1 MSDMLNSSA
10 KNCPNCGTSV
20 PEYAKFCSNCGAAQS
35 SEQFQLKPDPEKFW
49 REGYEFA
56 KQAFQAETKGN
67 FNEAKNLNQQSVQ
80 LFIEALDSGLTG
92 RNEITCRWLLGN
104 ALYDENIRTEYENIQ
119 SKGLKNIPNLERVV
133 KELEKAVKL
142 DSTQE
147 NGVFSNRQPQSD
159 LLRLDTIWA
168 AQSGFIKE
176 RNGVKS
182 AISYLKEKMKI
193 IQHLGIYLPNM
204 YYSLATYYLEE
215 NNVAEAKNMFRVAM
229 NAEDYGDV
237 LDAEERHFCVAQI
250 TKGNAGKN
258 LKYLETYE
266 VPPSETSASSPNPYE
281 LYEQSLQ
288 AEDRQDFGKVIE
300 LLNSCLCMK
309 PDPVLT
315 MVGYF
320 NIAVAI
326 HSKHNFG
333 NRRGESIP
341 DDEFKWC
348 CRMTLCAAKSI
359 KIYETQLTNRL
370 TGDKLAE
377 VTGIYQQAKKFYN
390 YSVMYG
396 MTHRD
401 RFGNAEFRDLK
412 KVYNSYAP
420 TLTCIEAEE
429 KQEAAKY

>member
-1 MSDMLNSSA
+1 MSTNSSV
-10 KNCPNCGTSV
+10 KICPSCGASV
-20 PEYAKFCSNCGAAQS
+20 PEEAKFCSQCGTSLAVSQT
-35 SEQFQLKPDPEKFW
+35 EPKIDPEKLW
-49 REGYEFA
+49 RDGYESS
-56 KQAFQAETKGN
+56 KEAFQAEMQGN
-67 FNEAKNLNQQSVQ
+67 FNDAERLNQRAVQ
-80 LFIEALDSGLTG
+80 LFKEALDNGLEG

-104 ALYDENIRTEYENIQ
+104 ALYDENIRTEYENIH
-119 SKGLKNIPNLERVV
+119 SKGLKNIPHLERGV
-133 KELEKAVKL
+133 KELEKAVML
-142 DSTQE
+142 DSRQE
-147 NGVFSNRQPQSD
+147 NSVFSNRQPQSD

-176 RNGVKS
+176 RNGTKS

-193 IQHLGIYLPNM
+193 IQHLGIFLPNAH
-204 YYSLATYYLEE
+204 YSLATYYLEE
-215 NNVAEAKNMFRVAM
+215 NNVAEAKNMFRVVM

-237 LDAEERHFCVAQI
+237 LDSEERHFCVAQI
-250 TKGNAGKN
+250 TKGNAAKN
-258 LKYLETYE
+258 LKYLETHGQ
-266 VPPSETSASSPNPYE
+266 PPSKKSASGPDPYE

-288 AEDRQDFGKVIE
+288 AEDRQDYGKVIE
-300 LLNSCLCMK
+300 LLNTCLCMK
-309 PDPVLT
+309 PDPVLS

-341 DDEFKWC
+341 DDEFRWC

-359 KIYETQLTNRL
+359 KIYETQLANRL

-401 RFGNAEFRDLK
+401 RYGKAEFRNLN

-420 TLTCIEAEE
+420 PLACIEGEE
-429 KQEAAKY
+429 RQEAAKY